1 MDSMMDNILCMIS
14 LHYVSDRND
23 TEMWIAQQQADKP
36 ELLQHLLQLWNVRGP
51 EISDIPS
58 NGFELFGAAHLW
70 HVAQGQG
77 VLNAEMASIQLD
89 AYGSRKNVLEYTTN
103 FTKQLLAEK
112 LVDHAEA
119 LAAVTNS

>member
-1 MDSMMDNILCMIS
+1 MIS

-23 TEMWIAQQQADKP
+23 TEMWKAQQKADRP

-58 NGFELFGAAHLW
+58 TNYELFGAAHLW

-77 VLNAEMASIQLD
+77 VLNPQMASIQLD
-89 AYGSRKNVLEYTTN
+89 AYNSRKDVLEYTTN
-103 FTKQLLAEK
+103 FTKQLVTQR

-119 LAAVTNS
+119 LAEVANS